1 MPSKSE
7 QPPRTEVP
15 QFPFLMASR
24 FESKETSQAPYDTI
38 QAIVREYEA
47 SEFSVFRM
55 IQNWPETMSKAPPS
69 PKRWY
74 VAVIGHAPPAPLLTK
89 VTEAIQTG
97 EPVPLPDA
105 VIAELARRRVQETM
119 QRPYTEIHRTMT
131 ARGKKDKEK
140 RRQQKK
146 SRRHN
151 RRT

>member
-55 IQNWPETMSKAPPS
+55 IQNWPETMSKAPTS

-74 VAVIGHAPPAPLLTK
+74 VAVIGHAPPAPLLTQ

-97 EPVPLPDA
+97 EPVPYLMQLSQKWQDA
-105 VIAELARRRVQETM
+105 DCK
-119 QRPYTEIHRTMT
+119 RPP
-131 ARGKKDKEK
+131 KD
-140 RRQQKK
+140 RIPK
-146 SRRHN
+146 S
-151 RRT
+151 TGQ